1 MNTLVPA
8 IGIDLGGSRIK
19 AVLLQPDNQIV
30 HSSYAPT
37 IDDESSSWKE
47 AVATL
52 LEQIAAEFQLNNY
65 VTGIAAP
72 GIANREMTT
81 IACMPGRLQG
91 LENFDW
97 QRYLH
102 KQTCIVNDAVAALL
116 GESRLGIATNY
127 KQAVMLTL
135 GTGVGGALLING
147 QPYLGAFQKAGH
159 AGHMVIDSV
168 AAADVT
174 GMPGSLEQAIGNASI
189 LQRSDGRFSDSIQLI
204 EAYKKGDHHAQW
216 VWLESVRKLALAMAS
231 ISNLLSPECFILGGG
246 ITEAGKDL
254 FEPLKQFFQV
264 YDWSL
269 PGRQTY
275 ILKAAL
281 GDMAGA
287 IGAACLAR
295 EITTNKL
302 P

>member
-19 AVLLQPDNQIV
+19 AVLLQPDNQVV

-37 IDDESSSWKE
+37 IDDAASSWKQ
-47 AVATL
+47 AVA
-52 LEQIAAEFQLNNY
+52 ESVARIAAEFQLSDY

-72 GIANREMTT
+72 GIANAEMTA
-81 IACMPGRLQG
+81 IQCMPGRLQG

-97 QRYLH
+97 TQFLQRKTRVL
-102 KQTCIVNDAVAALL
+102 NDAVAALM
-116 GESRLGIATNY
+116 GESRLGIAINY

-189 LQRSDGRFSDSIQLI
+189 LQRSDGRFSDSLQLI
-204 EAYKKGDHHAQW
+204 QAFKNGDHHAQW
-216 VWLESVRKLALAMAS
+216 VWLDSVRKLALAMAS
-231 ISNLLSPECFILGGG
+231 ISNLLSPECFIIGGG

-254 FEPLKQFFQV
+254 FEPLKQFFQL

-269 PGRQTY
+269 QGKQPP

-295 EITTNKL
+295 ENNN
-302 P
+302 